1 MPQSYIYHLN
11 AFIRSSNI
19 NTQLKG
25 YFLMQH
31 TRFRASV
38 NLLIVVSL
46 LLTAAA
52 VLLLSSQPL
61 LAQDNAEATEVPGPA
76 VTEEAGAPP
85 GADSVGGHFGQNCG
99 ECHLDFRA
107 AWAQGAHAIAYERES
122 FQAAWA
128 GVGNDPT
135 CLECHV
141 TLFEPATGRFLAE
154 NIQCEACHGLNPDDH
169 PPAAVTV
176 NTEARMC
183 GSCHENTFTEWRL
196 SLHAFNDDLG
206 AIGCA
211 TCHNPHG
218 QQTRFETNE
227 LCLNCHKNNP
237 EVTHEY
243 ANSYVHLTHNEVS
256 FEGVDVTCAS
266 CHMYRRPSDE
276 IHNLSNHTMNVS
288 TVPCTDCHESIS
300 VLGTSP
306 LIVPID
312 AALAEERDKLRSQ
325 LDEAQAELAAV
336 REAEAPPAGTN
347 FIQLTQGLI
356 IGLGIGAT
364 LFLVLRQRSNGGRR
378 SGPRNTD
385 GQ

>member
-1 MPQSYIYHLN
+1 
-11 AFIRSSNI
+11 
-19 NTQLKG
+19 
-25 YFLMQH
+25 MQH

-38 NLLIVVSL
+38 YLLIGVSL

-52 VLLLSSQPL
+52 VLLLSAQPL
-61 LAQDNAEATEVPGPA
+61 LAQDGAEATEVPAPA
-76 VTEEAGAPP
+76 AADEAGAAPP
-85 GADSVGGHFGQNCG
+85 AAADSTGGHFGQNCG

-107 AWAQGAHAIAYERES
+107 AWAQGVHAIAYERES
-122 FQAAWA
+122 FQTAWA
-128 GVGNDPT
+128 ERGNDPT

-154 NIQCEACHGLNPDDH
+154 NVQCEACHGLNPDDH
-169 PPAAVTV
+169 PPAAVQV

-183 GSCHENTFTEWRL
+183 GTCHEGTFAEWRL

-211 TCHNPHG
+211 VCHNPHG

-227 LCLNCHKNNP
+227 LCLNCHKDNP

-243 ANSYVHLTHNEVS
+243 ANSYVHLTHNEVN
-256 FEGVDVTCAS
+256 FEGVEVTCAS
-266 CHMYRRPSDE
+266 CHMYKTPSDE

-306 LIVPID
+306 LIVPVD
-312 AALAEERDKLRSQ
+312 TALAEERDALRAQ
-325 LDEAQAELAAV
+325 LEEAQAELAAAQKGEE
-336 REAEAPPAGTN
+336 RPAGAD
-347 FIQLTQGLI
+347 FVQLTQGLI

-364 LFLVLRQRSNGGRR
+364 LFLVLRQRTNGRK
-378 SGPRNTD
+378 SAPNNTD
-385 GQ
+385 S